1 LSFWGSPDITQL
13 VGPVVV
19 LMGRGKDKVQQFV
32 IGLVVGVLAVV
43 PIVLFALRRKGA
55 QIDACKRSSS
65 EQLAELSRLT
75 GGLAHEIKNPLSTI
89 KINLKLAAE
98 DLGDLCAAPDKPAQ
112 SKDEQRVGR
121 ALRKIAIVQKESDR
135 LERILDGLLR
145 YVDRTP
151 AQLAEADINEV
162 VSDMVDFYSPQA
174 RSHSITMRH
183 SLRDGPL
190 VCRIDAV
197 MLKQAIL
204 NFFINASNA
213 MNGGG
218 ELIVQTERQEDEAVI
233 QISDTG
239 CGIAPEKVALV
250 FDACCSSRPQ
260 GTGLGLPI
268 ARKIIEAHGGKIT
281 VNSELGKGTS
291 FTIRL
296 PSVHH

>member
-1 LSFWGSPDITQL
+1 MSFWGSPDITQL

>member
-1 LSFWGSPDITQL
+1 
-13 VGPVVV
+13 
-19 LMGRGKDKVQQFV
+19 MGRGKGKVQQFV
-32 IGLVVGVLAVV
+32 IGLVVGVLAIV
-43 PIVLFALRRKGA
+43 PIALFALRRKGA
-55 QIDACKRSSS
+55 QIDRYKRSSA
-65 EQLAELSRLT
+65 EQFAELSRLT

-89 KINLKLAAE
+89 KINLKLASE
-98 DLGDLCAAPDKPAQ
+98 DLGDLCAAPDKAAPG
-112 SKDEQRVGR
+112 KDEQRVGR

-135 LERILDGLLR
+135 LEHILDGLLR

-151 AQLAEADINEV
+151 PHLAEADLNEV

-174 RSHSITMRH
+174 CSHSITMRH

-239 CGIAPEKVALV
+239 CGIAPEKVPLV

-268 ARKIIEAHGGKIT
+268 ARKIIEAHGGKIA

-296 PSVHH
+296 PSVHHGGG